1 LDLSYERI
9 FHFQVKMEIEHCMP
23 CPSEPDAKA
32 MLSKLTVLVTEFT
45 NRRASTFVLDQI
57 TVSDKDMDTLDE
69 ITRAFR
75 QIVRENRKLQDEVDK
90 LKKQVKPKKEK
101 PVKICCPFITAKG
114 TQCRKFCVEGMKTC
128 KVHSKPLKPPKPAKA
143 PRAKKQCCTGIN
155 IRGNPCRNKC
165 LEGKTHCERHDP
177 DNPPVVKKT
186 KRNKKRQQQMHNH
199 TPDEIPKMRC
209 LLCETHGDMFDPNIV
224 NPVICETT
232 GPSGYTLRSKLKSLY
247 ETTARV
253 TGRD

>member
-1 LDLSYERI
+1 MDLSRERI
-9 FHFQVKMEIEHCMP
+9 FHFQVKMELEHCMP
-23 CPSEPDAKA
+23 CPPEIDAKVA
-32 MLSKLTVLVTEFT
+32 LSKLTLLVTDLS
-45 NRRASTFVLDQI
+45 NRRAKRNFNLVD
-57 TVSDKDMDTLDE
+57 VFDKDMDTLDE

-75 QIVRENRKLQDEVDK
+75 QVVRENRKLQDEVDD

-101 PVKICCPFITAKG
+101 PVKIRCPFITAKG
-114 TQCRKFCVEGMKTC
+114 TQCRKFCVEGMETC

-199 TPDEIPKMRC
+199 APGEIPKTKC

-224 NPVICETT
+224 NPVICETI

-253 TGRD
+253 TAKD

>member
-1 LDLSYERI
+1 MNLSHERI
-9 FHFQVKMEIEHCMP
+9 FHFQVKMELEHCMP
-23 CPSEPDAKA
+23 CPPEIDAKA
-32 MLSKLTVLVTEFT
+32 ALSKLTLLVTEFADRRGT
-45 NRRASTFVLDQI
+45 PTINRIDVF
-57 TVSDKDMDTLDE
+57 DKEMETLDE

-75 QIVRENRKLQDEVDK
+75 QVVRENRKLQDEVDE

-101 PVKICCPFITAKG
+101 PVKIRCPFITAKG
-114 TQCRKFCVEGMKTC
+114 TQCRKFCVEGSETC

-143 PRAKKQCCTGIN
+143 PRTKKQCCTGIN
-155 IRGNPCRNKC
+155 IRGNPCRNRC

-177 DNPPVVKKT
+177 DTPHVAKKT

-199 TPDEIPKMRC
+199 APGEIPKMKC

-224 NPVICETT
+224 NPVICETI

-253 TGRD
+253 TAKD